1 MKDSPELMKEASM
14 LHCAKTF
21 GCAIALMFGIQ
32 AAAADPACVN
42 NQRVDNNGQVLQDA
56 TGHPVRCDDL
66 GPADGDAWLFGAGAL
81 LIGGGIAA
89 ELATS
94 ASGGG
99 AAQPVET
106 GLGGTGLG
114 GARPASP

>member
-1 MKDSPELMKEASM
+1 MF
-14 LHCAKTF
+14 HCAKTF